1 MCGIAGVVG
10 SAVELSHV
18 RRMISVEAHRGPD
31 GEGLWFDEPFPGCTI
46 AFGHRRLS
54 IIDLSQAASQPM
66 SDHEGQFVV
75 TYNGEIYNYRE
86 VRAELAGLGVAFRSQ
101 SDTEVLLEAYKR
113 WGVDCLERLNG
124 MFAFALFDR
133 PRGKVFCARDRFGE
147 KPFLYA
153 FGPDLFAFASEYKSL
168 LEHPG
173 VSLEYDEWRLVRAAH
188 NPGTALDGDRQTVFN
203 QVRQLLPGEAMEV
216 DVRSLEHKVR
226 RYWRIEA
233 RPVRQ
238 DLSEP
243 EAFEQ
248 FRSLLRDSVRIR
260 MRSDVP
266 VGSCL
271 SGGLDSSSIVC
282 LARELIGD
290 DAEYH
295 TFTGRFPGTSADEW
309 QYAED
314 VAKSARVTTHC
325 VEPTVDGFLDEL
337 PEFMWHNELPVGG
350 SSQYAQWSVFR
361 LAKQCG
367 VTVLLDGQGADELLG
382 GYEQY
387 FMRYVEALRENDEER
402 RLAQELPRIRERYPL
417 ALVPPA
423 RGLRDRLPLSV
434 RHWLSG
440 RFGVGTSI
448 LYGMSLRSASEVA
461 HENELPRKPGFGA
474 LANALEQDSFGR
486 YLTTLLRYGDRNS
499 MAHSREVRLP
509 FCDHRIA
516 EFAFSLPPQFLMGEV
531 QTKRLL
537 RESMKGVLPE
547 AIRTRW
553 NKQGFRPPQELWF
566 RSPRMVEAVRDAIES
581 PELEQGGHWSR
592 AWWRK
597 ALARVERG
605 DRGLASTL
613 WPPFMVVEWKRQFLG
628 RLRQSRARTW
638 VEAA

>member
-1 MCGIAGVVG
+1 MCGIAGSVG
-10 SAVELSHV
+10 SADARGQI

-31 GEGLWFDEPFPGCTI
+31 GEGLWLDEPFPGRTI

-66 SDHEGQFVV
+66 ADREERFVV

-86 VRAELAGLGVAFRSQ
+86 VRAELARLGVAFRSQ

-133 PRGKVFCARDRFGE
+133 PRGKLFCARDRFGE

-168 LEHPG
+168 LQHPA
-173 VSLEYDEWRLVRAAH
+173 VSLEYDERRLVRAAH

-216 DVRSLEHKVR
+216 DVRSLEHKVW

-233 RPVRQ
+233 APVRR
-238 DLSEP
+238 DLP
-243 EAFEQ
+243 EAEAFAQ
-248 FRSLLRDSVRIR
+248 FRSLLTDSVRIR

-266 VGSCL
+266 LGSCL

-282 LARELIGD
+282 LARELVGE
-290 DAEYH
+290 DADYH

-309 QYAED
+309 RYAEE
-314 VAKSARVTTHC
+314 VATHARVTTHC
-325 VEPTVDGFLDEL
+325 VEPTVDGFLEEL

-350 SSQYAQWSVFR
+350 SSQYAQWCVFR
-361 LAKQCG
+361 LARQCG

-387 FMRYVEALRENDEER
+387 FIRYVEALRENDEGR
-402 RLAQELPRIRERYPL
+402 RLAEELPRIRERYPL

-440 RFGVGTSI
+440 RLGVGTSI

-461 HENELPRKPGFGA
+461 RENELPRKPGFGA

-516 EFAFSLPPQFLMGEV
+516 EFVFSLPSHFLMGEV

-547 AIRTRW
+547 AVRTRW

-566 RSPRMVEAVRDAIES
+566 QSPRMIAAVHDAIES
-581 PELEQGGHWSR
+581 PEFEQGGHWSR

-613 WPPFMVVEWKRQFLG
+613 WHPFMVVQWKRRFLH
-628 RLRQSRARTW
+628 RLRQSRSRTS